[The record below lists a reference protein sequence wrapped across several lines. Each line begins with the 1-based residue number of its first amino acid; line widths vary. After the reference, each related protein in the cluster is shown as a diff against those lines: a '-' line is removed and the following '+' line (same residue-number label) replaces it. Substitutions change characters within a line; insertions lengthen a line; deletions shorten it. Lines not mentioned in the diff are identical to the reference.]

1 MKPSLIPGCMPS
13 SLALAL
19 LGINSPVVIVLAV
32 SVVVGLLMVL
42 LFAGLAQTGTLPSR
56 AGYAIAIALAVVTF
70 ALAIVRYRRS
80 K

>member
-1 MKPSLIPGCMPS
+1 MGTLINF
-13 SLALAL
+13 L
-19 LGINSPVVIVLAV
+19 V
-32 SVVVGLLMVL
+32 LMVL

-56 AGYAIAIALAVVTF
+56 AGYAIAIALSVVTF

>member
-1 MKPSLIPGCMPS
+1 MGTLINF
-13 SLALAL
+13 L
-19 LGINSPVVIVLAV
+19 V
-32 SVVVGLLMVL
+32 LMVL
-42 LFAGLAQTGTLPSR
+42 LFAGLAQTGTLPSG